1 MRSPSEINQAISY
14 LKDKGGQ
21 IAAEQIKVI
30 STKMTESQVFKTY
43 VVNVGEENKDEA
55 LYFAARE
62 AAQYIAGKLAIE
74 DLIPDYKAIIPVVQD
89 VTEKAN
95 TITLSKE
102 EFDTLMKRF
111 DDQEQRILKLEKR
124 IKSDREILPKPFA
137 AKNMINQRQACALLG
152 IGLNVVKR
160 YCKEGLLTPCV
171 YGRNVYYLKKEVE
184 QLKKEKQDGYT
195 CN

>member
-1 MRSPSEINQAISY
+1 MRSLSEINQTISY
-14 LKDKGGQ
+14 LKGKGGR
-21 IAAEQIKVI
+21 IAEEQIKVI
-30 STKMTESQVFKTY
+30 SAKMTESQVFQTY

-55 LYFAARE
+55 LYFATRE
-62 AAQYIAGKLAIE
+62 AAQYLSGKIDIE
-74 DLIPDYKAIIPVVQD
+74 GLIPDYCDIIPLETTTVP
-89 VTEKAN
+89 N
-95 TITLSKE
+95 SITITKE
-102 EFDTLMKRF
+102 EFNSLLKRIEE
-111 DDQEQRILKLEKR
+111 QGQRILKLEKR

-184 QLKKEKQDGYT
+184 QLKEEKQDGH